1 MCNTT
6 GSMCSLKCKII
17 DLNSPRRFPERTCA
31 SAIFASRVVKRP
43 DSARDER
50 KTARHGKLRQRKGEA
65 LKKNQHICFYCFINI
80 NDGYTQLIA

>member
-1 MCNTT
+1 
-6 GSMCSLKCKII
+6 MCSLKCKII

-65 LKKNQHICFYCFINI
+65 LKKINTFVFIVSLTLTTVI
-80 NDGYTQLIA
+80 RS